1 MVYIKYLCKEFMSM
15 LLASIETAAGGAG
28 GAVGQWGQWGQ
39 EGQKGPE
46 GVAADKRLRDII
58 DNR

>member
-1 MVYIKYLCKEFMSM
+1 M